1 VVFVIFCGQFVY
13 GCGLP
18 CCAFALMAA
27 FRKWLDE
34 QHPADPKIEVSA
46 VENKV

>member
-1 VVFVIFCGQFVY
+1 MKKTKSANY
-13 GCGLP
+13 GSSSHG
-18 CCAFALMAA
+18 ARRRALAA
-27 FRKWLDE
+27 FRKSLDE